1 MPLTDPF
8 SPARPGQPGPAQYAP
23 AGGNPGGPA
32 PSADRPDRPK
42 GPPWFVSL
50 IASAAVAL
58 IVTAGVTIGLP
69 RLAGLGAQ
77 ATSAVEVRPTNDVL
91 ISVKDLAR
99 LEVTELRVEKVVDL
113 SDKQQRLFGYVD
125 AEDTM
130 LLVAS
135 GTAVIGI
142 DLEKMD
148 SSYDEKTETAR
159 LTLPPIQTLSSR
171 LDPDSTYVY
180 RRETGILAKRNEQLE
195 GRARKEAVLAIERAA
210 EDPEVIARAKK
221 QAERQL
227 TALLMSAG
235 AKKVDIRWK

>member
-8 SPARPGQPGPAQYAP
+8 SQGRPGEPGPAHYAP
-23 AGGNPGGPA
+23 AGGNPG
-32 PSADRPDRPK
+32 SADRPERPR

-58 IVTAGVTIGLP
+58 VVTAGVTVGYP
-69 RLAGLGAQ
+69 RLAGLGAVT
-77 ATSAVEVRPTNDVL
+77 TSAVEVRPTNDVL

-148 SSYDEKTETAR
+148 ATYDEETRTAR
-159 LTLPPIQTLSSR
+159 LTLPPVQTLSSR

-227 TALLMSAG
+227 TALLTSAG
-235 AKKVDIRWK
+235 AKQVIVRWK